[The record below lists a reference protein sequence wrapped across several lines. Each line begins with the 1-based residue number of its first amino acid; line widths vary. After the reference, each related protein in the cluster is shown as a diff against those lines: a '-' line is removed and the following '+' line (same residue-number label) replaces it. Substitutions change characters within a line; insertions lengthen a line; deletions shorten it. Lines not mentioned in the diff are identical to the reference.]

1 MKKVFGQTVR
11 DLKREVNKKVLK
23 VPGIEQ
29 KVLDATSNE
38 PWGPHG
44 SLLADLAQ
52 ASRNYHEYQLI
63 MGVLWKRLS
72 DTGKNWRHVYKAL
85 TVLEYMVGHGSERVI
100 DEIRERAY
108 QISTLSDFQYIDSG
122 GRDQGSNVRKKSQ
135 SLVALVNDK
144 ERIAEVREKASANR
158 DKYRTSAPG
167 GMYKP
172 SGGYGDKYDYGS
184 RDEERSSYGREREY
198 GYRDDDRNSRDGD
211 RHSRDSE
218 DRYGRDGNRED
229 DYRGRSRSVD
239 NFQTG
244 SRGRSSDR
252 ERTFEDDGHSSRG
265 SGARADDNSQ
275 DERGQLQRKFSEQN
289 IGAPPSYEEAVS
301 DSKSP
306 VYSERDGGET
316 PQVAAPGVASPPPPQ
331 TASPGAA
338 SPPPPQVAAPG
349 AASPPAGSNTNN
361 NSAAFANESSPQ
373 KFEAF
378 DEFDPRGAF
387 SAGPPAYAS
396 ADGVSAPPAVAS
408 TSAPPT
414 SNSVEMDLLGSLADV
429 FSSNALAIVPAD
441 STSVET
447 NGQPNAPSFSTSQPS
462 TQTFDDPFGDSPF
475 KAFTS
480 TDTDSNP
487 QQSFGA
493 PFQATPPAFTS
504 EASHTDSAQNFGF
517 GDSFSAV
524 ANPEPAV
531 QNVQPPS
538 NPQDFPQDQFDTSQ
552 SDIDILA
559 GILPPS
565 GPPPSLPQQPG
576 ASGPT
581 SQFPPSGNNMYE
593 GYHPQPVSSAPNMPG
608 QTPFGQA
615 GPPAS
620 LPQQPG
626 ASVATSQFPPSGNN
640 MYEGYHPQPVS
651 SAPNMH
657 GQTPFGQQYNMVPP
671 HSQNMGGATP
681 YNSGGFMHQPGSASY
696 NPGAVTSHPTNES
709 FLPRPVAATSSSS
722 QTPYTNP
729 SGPAGQFMGHQGHG
743 MPPSHGLQRTQS
755 VPVNMQGNH
764 NFMGDMFSQGGPTG
778 SLTSSSS
785 HQDLTPLTGAI
796 EIVPQPQKKF
806 EPKSS
811 VWADT
816 LSRGLVN
823 FNISG
828 PKTNPLAD
836 IGVDFEAINRR
847 EKRLEKPTNAPA
859 PTSTINMG
867 KAMGSGTGLG
877 RAGANS
883 MRPPPNPMVAS
894 GMPMGGGMNIGG
906 YGGMN
911 QNQQP
916 MGGMG
921 MGPGMNQNQ
930 PMGGMGMGPGM
941 NMNQNQPMGMGMG
954 PGMNMGGGYG
964 QGYQMQPQ
972 HQGMVPGQNMP
983 GNNNNNYNPMMGQGG
998 YNPQQQQYGGGYSRL
1013 AEWRVLTAFDLTVR
1027 LLSLILLRLAKSCL
1041 RSFSFKSE
1049 KLLLGLIRSKGSVME
1064 AILEA
1069 KTQKKLFVVYIS
1081 GEDEEESDKLNK
1093 LTWTDAS
1100 VAQSLS
1106 KYCVLLHL
1114 QAASVDATNF
1124 SAISAI
1130 GFSGTQ
1136 VWKNE
1141 GFIAAEDLASSLEKA
1156 WLGLH
1161 IQETTASIF
1170 SAALASQNSEQPT
1183 SSASNVVLP
1192 SEEGSTSD
1200 TMAASQSTGTSV
1212 QPSERKSTVTSAS
1225 TKEKNDGTAAIKV
1238 KQSAEPSNQPA
1249 SSVQAEKEPIRPAAP
1264 RPDDSSTSKSSTD
1277 RKRKQETVINKDER
1291 DINLPKSVA
1300 TEEIVK
1306 AKEEGGE
1313 DGESW
1318 KPPSDVHLNIRLPD
1332 GANLQEKFS
1341 VTSTLRMVKDYVNS
1355 NQTTTE
1361 LGAAY
1366 DLAVPY
1372 PRKVYSDQDLDKSLS
1387 ELGLLGRQA
1396 LVVVPRKRATVY
1408 QRGPSYSEP
1417 NNNTD
1422 TNSGG
1427 YFGYLRR
1434 VLSYANPFS
1443 YFGGASSSAPEPRGS
1458 MEYMPVASNAEVR
1471 STPAQAGSEGRGNVR
1486 NRRPTT
1492 SRIGSNIHT
1501 LRHDEEDAPFGDGNA
1516 FWNGNSTQYGGE
1528 SGGGDSNDRR

>member
-63 MGVLWKRLS
+63 MGVIWKRLG

-100 DEIRERAY
+100 EEIRERAY

-184 RDEERSSYGREREY
+184 RDEEQSSYGREREY
-198 GYRDDDRNSRDGD
+198 GYRDDDRNSRDG
-211 RHSRDSE
+211 SRDSE
-218 DRYGRDGNRED
+218 DRYGRDGNREE

-239 NFQTG
+239 HYQHG

-275 DERGQLQRKFSEQN
+275 DGRGQLQRKFSEQN

-301 DSKSP
+301 ESRSP

-316 PQVAAPGVASPPPPQ
+316 PQATAPGAASPPPPQ

-338 SPPPPQVAAPG
+338 SPPPPQVAASG
-349 AASPPAGSNTNN
+349 DASPPAGSNTDNK
-361 NSAAFANESSPQ
+361 SAAFVNESSPQ
-373 KFEAF
+373 KFEAL
-378 DEFDPRGAF
+378 DEFDPRSAF

-396 ADGVSAPPAVAS
+396 VDSVSAPPAVAS
-408 TSAPPT
+408 TSAHPT
-414 SNSVEMDLLGSLADV
+414 SNNVEMDLLGSLADV
-429 FSSNALAIVPAD
+429 FSSNALAIVPSD

-447 NGQPNAPSFSTSQPS
+447 NGQSNAPSFSSSQPS
-462 TQTFDDPFGDSPF
+462 TQQFDDPFGDSPF

-493 PFQATPPAFTS
+493 SFQATPPAFNS
-504 EASHTDSAQNFGF
+504 EASHPDTAHNFGF
-517 GDSFSAV
+517 GDSFSAG
-524 ANPEPAV
+524 NPEPAV

-538 NPQDFPQDQFDTSQ
+538 NPPDFSQDQYDTSQ

-565 GPPPSLPQQPG
+565 GPPASLTQQPG
-576 ASGPT
+576 ASVPT

-593 GYHPQPVSSAPNMPG
+593 GYHPQPVSSPPNMPG

-615 GPPAS
+615 GPPSS

-626 ASVATSQFPPSGNN
+626 PSVPTSQFPPSGN
-640 MYEGYHPQPVS
+640 MYHEGYHPQSVS
-651 SAPNMH
+651 SAPNMP
-657 GQTPFGQQYNMVPP
+657 GQTPFGQQYNMVPQ
-671 HSQNMGGATP
+671 SQNMGGATP
-681 YNSGGFMHQPGSASY
+681 YHSGGFMHQPGSSY
-696 NPGAVTSHPTNES
+696 NPGAVTSHPTSES
-709 FLPRPVAATSSSS
+709 LLPRPVVATSSSS
-722 QTPYTNP
+722 QTPYSTP
-729 SGPAGQFMGHQGHG
+729 SGPGGQFMAHQGHG

-755 VPVNMQGNH
+755 VPVNMQGNN
-764 NFMGDMFSQGGPTG
+764 NFMGDMFSQGGPTS

-847 EKRLEKPTNAPA
+847 EKRLEKPTNTPAPA
-859 PTSTINMG
+859 STINMG

-894 GMPMGGGMNIGG
+894 GMPMGGGMNVGG
-906 YGGMN
+906 YG
-911 QNQQP
+911 
-916 MGGMG
+916 
-921 MGPGMNQNQ
+921 GMNQNQ
-930 PMGGMGMGPGM
+930 PMGGMGMGPG
-941 NMNQNQPMGMGMG
+941 MNQNQPMGMGMG

-964 QGYQMQPQ
+964 QGYPMQPQ
-972 HQGMVPGQNMP
+972 NPGMVPGQNMP
-983 GNNNNNYNPMMGQGG
+983 GNNNNYNPMMGQGG
-998 YNPQQQQYGGGYSRL
+998 YNHQQSYGGGYR
-1013 AEWRVLTAFDLTVR
+1013 
-1027 LLSLILLRLAKSCL
+1027 
-1041 RSFSFKSE
+1041 
-1049 KLLLGLIRSKGSVME
+1049 
-1064 AILEA
+1064 
-1069 KTQKKLFVVYIS
+1069 
-1081 GEDEEESDKLNK
+1081 
-1093 LTWTDAS
+1093 
-1100 VAQSLS
+1100 
-1106 KYCVLLHL
+1106 
-1114 QAASVDATNF
+1114 
-1124 SAISAI
+1124 
-1130 GFSGTQ
+1130 
-1136 VWKNE
+1136 
-1141 GFIAAEDLASSLEKA
+1141 
-1156 WLGLH
+1156 
-1161 IQETTASIF
+1161 
-1170 SAALASQNSEQPT
+1170 
-1183 SSASNVVLP
+1183 
-1192 SEEGSTSD
+1192 
-1200 TMAASQSTGTSV
+1200 
-1212 QPSERKSTVTSAS
+1212 
-1225 TKEKNDGTAAIKV
+1225 
-1238 KQSAEPSNQPA
+1238 
-1249 SSVQAEKEPIRPAAP
+1249 
-1264 RPDDSSTSKSSTD
+1264 
-1277 RKRKQETVINKDER
+1277 
-1291 DINLPKSVA
+1291 
-1300 TEEIVK
+1300 
-1306 AKEEGGE
+1306 
-1313 DGESW
+1313 
-1318 KPPSDVHLNIRLPD
+1318 
-1332 GANLQEKFS
+1332 
-1341 VTSTLRMVKDYVNS
+1341 
-1355 NQTTTE
+1355 
-1361 LGAAY
+1361 
-1366 DLAVPY
+1366 
-1372 PRKVYSDQDLDKSLS
+1372 
-1387 ELGLLGRQA
+1387 
-1396 LVVVPRKRATVY
+1396 
-1408 QRGPSYSEP
+1408 
-1417 NNNTD
+1417 
-1422 TNSGG
+1422 
-1427 YFGYLRR
+1427 
-1434 VLSYANPFS
+1434 
-1443 YFGGASSSAPEPRGS
+1443 
-1458 MEYMPVASNAEVR
+1458 
-1471 STPAQAGSEGRGNVR
+1471 
-1486 NRRPTT
+1486 
-1492 SRIGSNIHT
+1492 
-1501 LRHDEEDAPFGDGNA
+1501 
-1516 FWNGNSTQYGGE
+1516 
-1528 SGGGDSNDRR
+1528 